1 MRVFYC
7 TLWDYDIITDQVQ
20 QYTPITLPSLT
31 NCKHQSRVLLVN
43 LLTNLVA
50 SKITKF
56 EISCYLHVQIKDQVN
71 VLELKIFE
79 EGKNV
84 ESKWHNQKLFEQT
97 CLYISLANISCFSLF
112 NTQFHYSAYFHA
124 STTITF
130 WHLQFLCNA
139 HCSGKWHNL
148 NVWAISHLLWM
159 ISSNEAS
166 TVSHKHPWL
175 YRTS

>member
-7 TLWDYDIITDQVQ
+7 TLWDYGIITVQ
-20 QYTPITLPSLT
+20 MQQHTPITLPSLT
-31 NCKHQSRVLLVN
+31 NLQILLIN

-84 ESKWHNQKLFEQT
+84 ESK
-97 CLYISLANISCFSLF
+97 
-112 NTQFHYSAYFHA
+112 
-124 STTITF
+124 
-130 WHLQFLCNA
+130 
-139 HCSGKWHNL
+139 
-148 NVWAISHLLWM
+148 
-159 ISSNEAS
+159 
-166 TVSHKHPWL
+166 
-175 YRTS
+175 

>member
-7 TLWDYDIITDQVQ
+7 TLWDYGIITVQVQ
-20 QYTPITLPSLT
+20 QYTPITLPSLE
-31 NCKHQSRVLLVN
+31 NCKYQSRVLLIN

-84 ESKWHNQKLFEQT
+84 ESK
-97 CLYISLANISCFSLF
+97 
-112 NTQFHYSAYFHA
+112 
-124 STTITF
+124 
-130 WHLQFLCNA
+130 
-139 HCSGKWHNL
+139 
-148 NVWAISHLLWM
+148 
-159 ISSNEAS
+159 
-166 TVSHKHPWL
+166 
-175 YRTS
+175 